1 MKRVLLFIML
11 ALGTSGLWQA
21 MAQTQTKSKPFVHC
35 IVLDKTL
42 SMVGRDGTKQGTT
55 NIWDDVQN
63 YCCGM
68 IDGFSPSSTVVFYTF
83 DKGLYGPEVFEIKG
97 EADKTAIKNKVRD
110 VTVDGQYTWIA
121 SNLAKVIEAVYKQ
134 YEDHSIM
141 IYLLTD
147 GIEEQQPC
155 NIQKVIDGYEGYV
168 GDYDHLYYVDL
179 RGLLS
184 NSKNPTTKEFKDAF
198 ENGRHTDIV
207 DGFPKIVSMSP
218 MFPTIPHEIKE
229 NEEKASSF
237 TVDQVFEVTSGELTK
252 DFSFE
257 ASINNGSVKGVK
269 ANFKITP
276 SKVSIADMKPDKNKG
291 MYRVTFE
298 IENVSNVSLFDCTIP
313 IQLKGCTGEK
323 TLTIEPSSF
332 VIELVKQPDV
342 LHDTLEIHDTV
353 VVEKTVI
360 IEAKDKEQTVTV
372 KHNKYSRKNKTKE

>member
-11 ALGTSGLWQA
+11 ALGTSGFWQA

-35 IVLDKTL
+35 IVLDKTK
-42 SMVGRDGTKQGTT
+42 SMIGKDGTKQGTT

-97 EADKTAIKNKVRD
+97 DADKTAIKNKVRD
-110 VTVDGQYTWIA
+110 VTVDGNYTWIA

-134 YEDHSIM
+134 YPDHSIM

-155 NIQKVIDGYEGYV
+155 NIKKVISDYDGYV

-184 NSKNPTTKEFKDAF
+184 NSKNPTAKEFKDAF
-198 ENGRHTDIV
+198 ENGGHSDIIHS
-207 DGFPKIVSMSP
+207 FAKIVSMSP
-218 MFPTIPHEIKE
+218 MFKSIPYEIKV
-229 NEEKASSF
+229 NEGNKRKF
-237 TVDQVFEVTSGELTK
+237 PVTQIFEVTSGELTK

-257 ASINNGSVKGVK
+257 ATVPDGSVKG

-276 SKVSIADMKPDKNKG
+276 SKLSIDNLTPDKDKG

-298 IENVSNVSLFDCTIP
+298 IENVSNVSLFDCKIP
-313 IQLKGCTGEK
+313 VQLKGCIGAN

-332 VIELVKQPDV
+332 TIEFSKEPERIV
-342 LHDTLEIHDTV
+342 DTFEIHKTDTFYI
-353 VVEKTVI
+353 EKKI
-360 IEAKDKEQTVTV
+360 FIESKDKEQKVSV
-372 KHNKYSRKNKTKE
+372 KYNKYSSKNKAKE